1 MRPTTI
7 APRHRFS
14 WALAMRYD
22 SGGQEA
28 AWRGYG
34 LTTTSA
40 GGLHMINGR
49 DAEVL
54 PVAGLET
61 VFKIGGVPTVTFVRP
76 SRWGTL
82 LTNLRTPGRGLVV
95 EGPSGIGKTT
105 AVKRALAELG
115 REKDAQYLS
124 ARVPGDVELI
134 ELLPKTDNFGL
145 VVVDDFHTLDDSLR
159 GELAD
164 LLKALADA
172 EEAGSKLV
180 VIGINRAGDRLIE
193 HAPDLVNRLDVLRFD
208 VEPQQKISEMIG
220 LGEKA
225 LNIEIDARDFIVE
238 SAHGSFYLAQLLCH
252 EMCSNAE
259 IFETKQVTTHVT
271 TPFSRVRQIVLER
284 QELRFDKVLT
294 KFARGNKFRPG
305 GRAPYVTVLRWL
317 HESDTWT
324 ISLPEAMRLHPASRA
339 SVSVVLKNGYLENLV
354 TDPDIS
360 SILHFDSVTN
370 VLSLED
376 PQVAFYIRNLDIAA
390 WVRKIGFRNVD
401 LNISYDVALSF
412 AGEDRDFAV
421 ALKEQLEDR
430 GLTVF
435 YDNNEQARILG
446 EDLEQFFRPIYE
458 ARAQYVAVLLGPA
471 YGQKRWT
478 RFESEVFRKRFD
490 QGHVIPV
497 WSTLVPETVWDV
509 SRTRGGCTFDPSC
522 DIEKQAAEI
531 AELISRKVDGD

>member
-1 MRPTTI
+1 
-7 APRHRFS
+7 
-14 WALAMRYD
+14 
-22 SGGQEA
+22 
-28 AWRGYG
+28 
-34 LTTTSA
+34 
-40 GGLHMINGR
+40 MINGR
-49 DAEVL
+49 DSGG
-54 PVAGLET
+54 VATVGLET
-61 VFKIGGVPTVTFVRP
+61 VFKIGGVPTITFVRP

-124 ARVPGDVELI
+124 ARRPDDVELI
-134 ELLPKTDNFGL
+134 ELLPKTNDFGL
-145 VVVDDFHTLDDSLR
+145 VVVDDFHVLDDSLR
-159 GELAD
+159 ANLAD

-172 EEAGSKLV
+172 EDARSKLV

-208 VEPQQKISEMIG
+208 VEPQHKISQMIS
-220 LGEKA
+220 LGEEA

-252 EMCSNAE
+252 EVCSSADVFEAE
-259 IFETKQVTTHVT
+259 RSKRNVT
-271 TPFSRVRQIVLER
+271 TPFSRVKQIVLER
-284 QELRFDKVLT
+284 QEIRFDKVLT

-339 SVSVVLKNGYLENLV
+339 SVSVVLKNGYLNNLV
-354 TDPDIS
+354 SDPEIS
-360 SILHFDSVTN
+360 QILHFDPVTN

-421 ALKEQLEDR
+421 ALKEQLEER

-458 ARAQYVAVLLGPA
+458 ARAKYVAALLGPT

-478 RFESEVFRKRFD
+478 RFESEAFKARFD
-490 QGHVIPV
+490 TGHVIPV
-497 WSTLVPETVWDV
+497 WSTLVPETIWDK
-509 SRTRGGCTFDPSC
+509 SRTRGGCTFDPAG
-522 DIEKQAAEI
+522 DVEKQACEI
-531 AELISRKVDGD
+531 AELIASKVDDS